1 MKRILLPFLLTG
13 LLLISCNKTSTK
25 PLNDEQILQQNVQN
39 SIDENWQK
47 YLSENEIAAGGV
59 LFHAKL
65 GNQEVFCKS
74 NLQSNVTETS
84 LFRAASITKTFTA
97 AGIMLLEQQGA
108 LNINDIVTS
117 NIPGKDT
124 PYLPESENY
133 NIPFKNQI
141 TIRQLLEHRA
151 GVFDLTNISIPD
163 TVSALYA
170 GQNWISYILEQDP
183 VHQFS
188 TDEIIEVISDNGLY
202 VNQPGEEYNYSNTGY
217 MLLGKII
224 ERISGFSY
232 EQFLQQELLIPNNL
246 IHTSFPTDP
255 MHHLP
260 EPYIPCQVFSQG
272 SYINT
277 DIYNMS
283 YEQAQGNLVTNSSDL
298 LSWLLKWQKGTSG
311 LSMETVLNMR
321 VSSYTD
327 QKYGLGTEYMEG
339 FGYGHTGAIAGF
351 LTLMYYDPTSDFGFV
366 IVSNIWDLSNSE
378 SLNLQ
383 AYALFDIVA
392 EAKRIIINTD
402 KFD

>member
-1 MKRILLPFLLTG
+1 MKRILISFLLIV
-13 LLLISCNKTSTK
+13 LLLISCNKTFTE
-25 PLNDEQILQQNVQN
+25 PLTEEQILQQNVQN

-65 GNQEVFCKS
+65 GNQEIFCKS

-108 LNINDIVTS
+108 LNINDTVTS

-188 TDEIIEVISDNGLY
+188 TDEIIEIISDNGLY
-202 VNQPGEEYNYSNTGY
+202 VNQPGDEYNYSNIGY

-224 ERISGFSY
+224 ERISGYSY
-232 EQFLQQELLIPNNL
+232 EQFLQQEFLTPNNL
-246 IHTSFPTDP
+246 INTSFPTDP

-260 EPYIPCQVFSQG
+260 EPYIPCQVLSQG
-272 SYINT
+272 SYVNA

-283 YEQAQGNLVTNSSDL
+283 YEKAQGNLVTNSSDL
-298 LSWLLKWQKGTSG
+298 LSWLLNWQKGTAG
-311 LSMETVLNMR
+311 LSMETVQQMR
-321 VSSYTD
+321 VSSYPA

-351 LTLMYYDPTSDFGFV
+351 LALMYYDPASDFGFV
-366 IVSNIWDLSNSE
+366 VVSNIWDLSTPE

-392 EAKRIIINTD
+392 KAKCIITNVD
-402 KFD
+402 